1 MFESP
6 NRSTLPRM
14 GIGVTPTVSLA
25 ELLATLSLGT
35 DLGLDRLTDHVMRQ
49 TLVSMRLAELVGM
62 DETERASLYYAG
74 LLAWVG
80 CHVDAYEQARWFG
93 DDTVFKA
100 DARTV
105 NGGGS
110 LEEMRFMFGHL
121 GAGRPALE
129 RVKIAMSVRG
139 DGWYKA
145 ANEILVNH
153 TLATDQLGRGLG
165 LDGDVLAIV
174 FHTFERWDGKGAPD
188 GVRGEDLSL
197 GARII
202 ILADVVEVYHR
213 VGGAEA
219 AVDVARERSGSQF
232 DPALVDAFCPAAG
245 DLFAGI
251 GEESA
256 WDMVMRLEPTAEVR
270 LSGAALDSAL
280 EAVAD
285 FIDLKS
291 PFTLGHSRGVADLA
305 AAAARDSGLPN
316 EEVVLLRRAG
326 LVHDL
331 GRLGVPNTIWD
342 KPGPLTPPELE
353 RVHLHAYLTERTL
366 SFSPA
371 LRTLGTIAA
380 LHHERLDGSGYPKGL
395 TGDAIGPSARLLA
408 AADCY
413 HALREPR
420 PHRPARAAD
429 EAAAVIT
436 DEVRAGKLDSHA
448 VDAVLRAAG
457 HAPKRRRTW
466 PAGLTTREV
475 EVLRLQARGFSHREI
490 AEQLVITRRTVG
502 HHIEHVYQKIGVS
515 NRARASLFAIKHGL
529 VDDTLDPGD
538 TETRVA

>member
-1 MFESP
+1 
-6 NRSTLPRM
+6 M
-14 GIGVTPTVSLA
+14 GTGASGSSVGMA

-49 TLVSMRLAELVGM
+49 TLLAMRLAEFAGM
-62 DETERASLYYAG
+62 DPSERDSLYYAG

-110 LEEMRFMFGHL
+110 LEEMRFMFSHL
-121 GAGRPALE
+121 GGGRPRLE
-129 RVKIAMSVRG
+129 RLKIAMSIRG

-153 TLATDQLGRGLG
+153 TLATDQLGQGLG
-165 LDGDVLAIV
+165 IGGEVLAVV
-174 FHTFERWDGKGAPD
+174 FQTFERWDGKGAPD
-188 GVRGEDLSL
+188 GVSGDDLLL

-202 ILADVVEVYHR
+202 TIADVVEVYHR
-213 VGGAEA
+213 VGGIDA
-219 AVDVARERSGSQF
+219 AVSVARERSGSQF
-232 DPALVDAFCPAAG
+232 DPALVDLFCSAAAEI
-245 DLFAGI
+245 FQGI
-251 GEESA
+251 DDEPA
-256 WDMVMRLEPTAEVR
+256 WDLVMSLEPPLAPR
-270 LSGAALDSAL
+270 LTGSSLESAL

-305 AAAARDSGLPN
+305 AAAAREAQLP
-316 EEVVLLRRAG
+316 EPEVTRLRRAG

-353 RVHLHAYLTERTL
+353 RVRLHAYLTERTL
-366 SFSPA
+366 SFSPS
-371 LRTLGTIAA
+371 LQPLGAIAA
-380 LHHERLDGSGYPKGL
+380 LHHERLDGSGYSKGL
-395 TGDAIGPSARLLA
+395 TGEAIGPSARLLA

-420 PHRPARAAD
+420 PHRPARD
-429 EAAAVIT
+429 PDDAAAIINA
-436 DEVRAGKLDSHA
+436 EVRAGRLDGHA
-448 VDAVLRAAG
+448 VDGVLRAAG
-457 HAPKRRRTW
+457 HVPRRRKTW

-475 EVLRLQARGFSHREI
+475 EVLRLLARGLSHREI
-490 AEQLVITRRTVG
+490 AEQLVITRLTAI
-502 HHIEHVYQKIGVS
+502 HHI
-515 NRARASLFAIKHGL
+515 
-529 VDDTLDPGD
+529 
-538 TETRVA
+538 

>member
-1 MFESP
+1 
-6 NRSTLPRM
+6 M
-14 GIGVTPTVSLA
+14 GHG
-25 ELLATLSLGT
+25 
-35 DLGLDRLTDHVMRQ
+35 D
-49 TLVSMRLAELVGM
+49 
-62 DETERASLYYAG
+62 AS
-74 LLAWVG
+74 
-80 CHVDAYEQARWFG
+80 Q
-93 DDTVFKA
+93 
-100 DARTV
+100 
-105 NGGGS
+105 
-110 LEEMRFMFGHL
+110 
-121 GAGRPALE
+121 
-129 RVKIAMSVRG
+129 
-139 DGWYKA
+139 
-145 ANEILVNH
+145 
-153 TLATDQLGRGLG
+153 
-165 LDGDVLAIV
+165 
-174 FHTFERWDGKGAPD
+174 
-188 GVRGEDLSL
+188 
-197 GARII
+197 
-202 ILADVVEVYHR
+202 
-213 VGGAEA
+213 
-219 AVDVARERSGSQF
+219 
-232 DPALVDAFCPAAG
+232 
-245 DLFAGI
+245 
-251 GEESA
+251 
-256 WDMVMRLEPTAEVR
+256 PTAEVR

-371 LRTLGTIAA
+371 LRTLGAIAA

-436 DEVRAGKLDSHA
+436 DEVRAGKLDSHT

-490 AEQLVITRRTVG
+490 AEQLADHPPNRRPP
-502 HHIEHVYQKIGVS
+502 H
-515 NRARASLFAIKHGL
+515 RARLSKDRSVQPRPRQPVRDQTRARRRHAGPRRHRNACRL
-529 VDDTLDPGD
+529 TLLRDAHLADEPRCQLGD
-538 TETRVA
+538 AR

>member
-1 MFESP
+1 MDRGGDVSAVP
-6 NRSTLPRM
+6 M
-14 GIGVTPTVSLA
+14 G
-25 ELLATLSLGT
+25 ELLATLSIGT

-49 TLVSMRLAELVGM
+49 TLVSVRLAEQLGM
-62 DETERASLYYAG
+62 PDAERNSLYYAG
-74 LLAWVG
+74 LLAWIG

-100 DARTV
+100 DARGV

-110 LEEMRFMFGHL
+110 LEEMRFMFSHL

-153 TLATDQLGRGLG
+153 TLATDQLGQGLG
-165 LDGDVLAIV
+165 LDGDVLGIV
-174 FHTFERWDGKGAPD
+174 FQTFERWDGKGAPD
-188 GVRGEDLSL
+188 GISGEDLLL

-202 ILADVVEVYHR
+202 TLADVVEVYHR
-213 VGGAEA
+213 AGGVEA
-219 AVDVARERSGSQF
+219 AVAVARERSGSQF
-232 DPALVDAFCPAAG
+232 DPGLVDVFCESAG
-245 DLFAGI
+245 DIFAGV
-251 GEESA
+251 GEQPT
-256 WDMVMRLEPTAEVR
+256 WDMVMSIEPA
-270 LSGAALDSAL
+270 AALRLTGAELESAL

-305 AAAARDSGLPN
+305 ANAARESSHSADD
-316 EEVVLLRRAG
+316 VTLLRQAG

-342 KPGPLTPPELE
+342 KPGPLTPPEWE
-353 RVHLHAYLTERTL
+353 RVRLHVYLTERTL

-371 LRTLGTIAA
+371 LRPLGEVAA
-380 LHHERLDGSGYPKGL
+380 LHHERLDGSGYSKGL
-395 TGDAIGPSARLLA
+395 TGDAIGPAGRLLA

-420 PHRPARAAD
+420 PHRPAHDADRAG
-429 EAAAVIT
+429 AVMT
-436 DEVRAGKLDSHA
+436 DEVRAGRLDSHA

-466 PAGLTTREV
+466 PAGLTTREI
-475 EVLRLQARGFSHREI
+475 EVLCLLARGFSQREI
-490 AEQLVITRRTVG
+490 AEQLVITRRTAG
-502 HHIEHVYQKIGVS
+502 HHIEHIYAKIGVS

-529 VDDTLDPGD
+529 LADTLQSDQVTMAD
-538 TETRVA
+538 A

>member
-1 MFESP
+1 
-6 NRSTLPRM
+6 M
-14 GIGVTPTVSLA
+14 GIGGAGSTISMA

-49 TLVSMRLAELVGM
+49 TLVSMRLADLLGM
-62 DETERASLYYAG
+62 AESERNSLYYAG

-110 LEEMRFMFGHL
+110 LEEMRFMLGHL

-145 ANEILVNH
+145 ANEILANH
-153 TLATDQLGRGLG
+153 TLATDQLGQGLG
-165 LDGDVLAIV
+165 LNGDVLSVV
-174 FHTFERWDGKGAPD
+174 FQTFERWDGKGAPD
-188 GVRGEDLSL
+188 GVGGEDLLL

-202 ILADVVEVYHR
+202 TLADVVEVYHR
-213 VGGAEA
+213 AGGVDA
-219 AVDVARERSGSQF
+219 AVAVARERSGSQF
-232 DPALVDAFCPAAG
+232 DPGLVDAFCPAATEV
-245 DLFAGI
+245 LAGI
-251 GEESA
+251 GEEPT
-256 WDMVMRLEPTAEVR
+256 WDMVMRLEPAAALS
-270 LSGAALDSAL
+270 LSGAALESAL

-305 AAAARDSGLPN
+305 AVAARESQLP
-316 EEVVLLRRAG
+316 EAEVALLWHAG
-326 LVHDL
+326 LVHDI

-342 KPGPLTPPELE
+342 KPGPLTPPEHE
-353 RVHLHAYLTERTL
+353 RVKMHAYLTERTL

-371 LRTLGTIAA
+371 LRPVGAIAA
-380 LHHERLDGSGYPKGL
+380 LHHERLDGSGYSKGL
-395 TGDAIGPSARLLA
+395 SGDAIGPAARLLA

-420 PHRPARAAD
+420 PHRPARDA
-429 EAAAVIT
+429 EGAAAVIT
-436 DEVRAGKLDSHA
+436 EEVRAGRLDSDA

-457 HAPKRRRTW
+457 HSPKRRRTW
-466 PAGLTTREV
+466 PAGLTSREV
-475 EVLRLQARGFSHREI
+475 EVLRLLARGLTHREI
-490 AEQLVITRRTVG
+490 AEQLVITRRTAG
-502 HHIEHVYQKIGVS
+502 AHIEHIYAKIGVS

-529 VDDTLDPGD
+529 AADTLEPADAATVP
-538 TETRVA
+538 A